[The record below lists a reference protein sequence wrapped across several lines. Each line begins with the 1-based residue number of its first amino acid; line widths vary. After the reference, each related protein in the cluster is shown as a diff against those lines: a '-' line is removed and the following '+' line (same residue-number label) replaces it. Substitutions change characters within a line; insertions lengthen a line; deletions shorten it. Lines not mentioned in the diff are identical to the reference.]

1 MKTLSL
7 IAAAFFLVLGVAVSH
22 AAATTSGTHVLTR
35 ISNET
40 GVPVDTLQTQKSTTG
55 LGYGSLEHA
64 NLLANASGQSFD
76 TIVGKFKAGEGW
88 GQIAHDYN
96 LNLGK
101 LVSAAHRSNHAT
113 VHAHTVHGK
122 SSIVHGKSSTVH
134 GKSSTVHG
142 KSSTVHGKSSTVH
155 GKSSTVHGKST
166 TVHGKSS
173 TVHGKSSTVH
183 GKSSTVHGKSS
194 TVHSKSTTL
203 YGKSTTVHG
212 KSTTVHG

>member
-1 MKTLSL
+1 MKRLSL
-7 IAAAFFLVLGVAVSH
+7 IAVALVLSLGVAAPH
-22 AAATTSGTHVLTR
+22 AAATETHVLTR

-96 LNLGK
+96 LDLGK

-113 VHAHTVHGK
+113 LHAHSVHGKSSTVHGK
-122 SSIVHGKSSTVH
+122 SSTIHGKSSTIHGKSSTEDGKSSTVYGKSSTVH

-142 KSSTVHGKSSTVH
+142 KSSTHFGNSQLVSGNGGRGGAPDTVH
-155 GKSSTVHGKST
+155 GHGG
-166 TVHGKSS
+166 H
-173 TVHGKSSTVH
+173 
-183 GKSSTVHGKSS
+183 
-194 TVHSKSTTL
+194 
-203 YGKSTTVHG
+203 
-212 KSTTVHG
+212 